1 MVTRRFLSSLDWSL
15 SAIYLVLKLLDSVG
29 LIQSSTTQN
38 QLQPQIR
45 ITFYNRRFSQI
56 WDKYGLLRRKTK
68 NSRFHSI
75 VAVVLVSHTAI
86 HSLYY
91 CNWTVKLSLLSTK
104 QSPPES
110 DGPQSSTETWD
121 AGKGWLGVR
130 SWEWSDSY
138 LKPLLQGYEGT
149 REFLLASVSS
159 MELVGLIATKKSSVC
174 R

>member
-15 SAIYLVLKLLDSVG
+15 SAIYLVLKLLDFNLRSE
-29 LIQSSTTQN
+29 L
-38 QLQPQIR
+38 PF
-45 ITFYNRRFSQI
+45 ITEDFPKSGI
-56 WDKYGLLRRKTK
+56 KTVWKTGLLRRKTK

-110 DGPQSSTETWD
+110 DVPQSSTETWD